1 MRAGQTESLCYSG
14 RVSAQGRTAHVLAP
28 TTRREPAVSYPLKA
42 PLKAIAVVAVAAIA
56 LLTFF
61 LAIYKVKQYA
71 MPIGYDTPRYL
82 FQTTLVGD
90 LGLSNVPHVLPP
102 PKKSLATRTGFPVVV
117 LTLSKLFSAS
127 TFTVAGLVPPAAAV
141 SLALAAGAF
150 VSWGLRRS
158 AWELAAV
165 TLIVGMSALMI
176 RLLVPESYID
186 NLMSAAVLVA
196 ALVPIVSAIRGGP
209 GTASAVILLALAGAI
224 HPQFVALFG
233 VILGLVALAY
243 APSSWRAWRR
253 QGVGLLET
261 PAVRLVVIVGG
272 AAVLA
277 AAILFAAVRSWPVG
291 VKQTRH
297 DLLSKLTGDLP
308 LYRFPLTA
316 PIAMI
321 GLAVLAGLGFLRSR
335 SSPATGDSQSGSHS
349 AFVARFLLVLSVVW
363 GLLTLAGVIDFFS
376 GTTTAAHRLLS
387 FLLPFPLL
395 VAIGIL
401 GLGRTI
407 SLRARKTAGVA
418 IVLAGIGVVGYLG
431 YRDLYVNMPAK
442 RGIEFLDSGKVRD
455 ATEAVAYLQRSVPP
469 GRPVVFVID
478 DRGPNPLSWVPEMA
492 YMIRSVL
499 PPERIVNSYMY
510 VGDPDNYLAGRPTLR
525 SDPRQY
531 NGNLPRYW
539 PTIQRI
545 LPREPVALLLA
556 SYNDAYPS
564 FVASHPGSLVAPH
577 VAVVRGP
584 RPEGLVEPGP
594 LPRGPRGI
602 VPTGLLGVGTLAVL
616 GLIGLGWSLVALPRG
631 LRPFELVAL
640 SPAIGIAALVGGG
653 IVVDAM
659 GLRLSGLGGFLAP
672 VFAAVAGGVV
682 AWIVLRRRPEQAV
695 IV

>member
-1 MRAGQTESLCYSG
+1 
-14 RVSAQGRTAHVLAP
+14 VSAQGRTAHVLAP
-28 TTRREPAVSYPLKA
+28 TTRREPAIRYPLKA

-61 LAIYKVKQYA
+61 LAIYKVKSYA

-165 TLIVGMSALMI
+165 TVIVGTSALMI
-176 RLLVPESYID
+176 RLLVPETYID
-186 NLMSAAVLVA
+186 NLMSAAILVA
-196 ALVPIVSAIRGGP
+196 ALVPIVSAIRQGP

-224 HPQFVALFG
+224 HPQFFALFG

-253 QGVGLLET
+253 DGVRLLDT
-261 PAVRLVVIVGG
+261 PAVRLVVILAG
-272 AAVLA
+272 AALLA
-277 AAILFAAVRSWPVG
+277 AAILLAAIRSWPVG

-297 DLLSKLTGDLP
+297 DLLFKLAEDLP
-308 LYRFPLTA
+308 LYRFPLTV
-316 PIAMI
+316 PIAMT
-321 GLAVLAGLGFLRSR
+321 GLAFLAALGLRRSR
-335 SSPATGDSQSGSHS
+335 PTSATGDSDPRSRA

-363 GLLTLAGVIDFFS
+363 GMLTLAGVIDFYS
-376 GTTTAAHRLLS
+376 GSTTAAHRLLS
-387 FLLPFPLL
+387 FLLPFPL
-395 VAIGIL
+395 VIAIGIL
-401 GLGRTI
+401 GLGWAI
-407 SLRARKTAGVA
+407 SMRAHKIVGVA
-418 IVLAGIGVVGYLG
+418 VVLAGIAVVGFLG
-431 YRDLYVNMPAK
+431 YRDLYVNLPAK
-442 RGIEFLDSGKVRD
+442 RGIEFLDVGKVRD

-469 GRPVVFVID
+469 SRPVVFVID

-499 PPERIVNSYMY
+499 PPERILNSYMY
-510 VGDPDNYLAGRPTLR
+510 VGDPDNYLEGKPTLR

-545 LPREPVALLLA
+545 LPHQPVALLLS

-564 FVASHPGSLVAPH
+564 FVASHPGSLVAPN
-577 VAVVRGP
+577 VAVVSGP
-584 RPEGLVEPGP
+584 RPRALVEPGP
-594 LPRGPRGI
+594 FPRGPRGV
-602 VPTGLLGVGTLAVL
+602 VPTGVLGVGTLAVL
-616 GLIGLGWSLVALPRG
+616 VLIGMGWALVALPRG

-640 SPAIGIAALVGGG
+640 SPAIGIAALVGAG
-653 IVVDAM
+653 IVVDAV
-659 GLRLSGLGGFLAP
+659 GLRLSGPGGFLAP
-672 VFAAVAGGVV
+672 ILAALAGGIV
-682 AWIVLRRRPEQAV
+682 AWIVSRRRSAQAV